1 MISFSSLV
9 TWHMKENT
17 GFEIYRLRFYFYLN
31 LALPLWRKVQFLVV
45 YTRKKSRVIQHLELK
60 IRVNGWEGI
69 NDLIYF
75 VHAFD

>member
-1 MISFSSLV
+1 
-9 TWHMKENT
+9 MKKNT

-31 LALPLWRKVQFLVV
+31 FAFPLYGKKSAVFIR
-45 YTRKKSRVIQHLELK
+45 YTRKKSRVTQHSELK

-75 VHAFD
+75 AHTFDYI